1 MNNFWSTL
9 GVSVTGSVLISGIL
23 VWLCREWI
31 SARLRK
37 SIQHEY
43 DVKLEEF
50 KALQQ
55 KELEGYKAGYQ
66 KFLTENET
74 RFRWWH
80 DKQAEALQEIYAM
93 LIECQK
99 KYCDYFE
106 IENESTMKL
115 TTEARKLIKYYR
127 ECYFKYKKNQI
138 FVPNKI
144 LKRINELFDIL
155 NVIVVTKRS
164 KGYSDADRIQELA
177 NNNFFTEQRFEGL
190 LSLIRENI
198 MQILHPA
205 VINNKQEDN
214 E

>member
-1 MNNFWSTL
+1 MIDWVTVSSSIATSTI
-9 GVSVTGSVLISGIL
+9 VCSAL
-23 VWLCREWI
+23 VWFCREWI
-31 SARLRK
+31 STQLKK
-37 SIQHEY
+37 SIQHDY
-43 DVKLEEF
+43 DRKLEEF

-93 LIECQK
+93 IVECQK
-99 KYCDYFE
+99 KYFDYFE

-115 TTEARKLIKYYR
+115 ASEAKKLIKYYR
-127 ECYFKYKKNQI
+127 ECYFKYKKNQV

-144 LKRINELFDIL
+144 LKRINDLFDIL
-155 NVIVVTKRS
+155 NVIVITKRS
-164 KGYSDADRIQELA
+164 KGYSDAARIQELA
-177 NNNFFTEQRFEGL
+177 NNNFFNKQRFEDL

-198 MQILHPA
+198 MKILYPA
-205 VINNKQEDN
+205 DVNNKQDDN

>member
-1 MNNFWSTL
+1 MSDLVTVLSSITTSTI
-9 GVSVTGSVLISGIL
+9 VCSVL

-31 SARLRK
+31 SARLKK
-37 SIQHEY
+37 SIQHDY
-43 DVKLEEF
+43 DRKLEEF

-93 LIECQK
+93 IVECQK
-99 KYCDYFE
+99 KYFDYFE

-115 TTEARKLIKYYR
+115 ASEAKKLIKYYR
-127 ECYFKYKKNQI
+127 ECYFKYKKNQV

-144 LKRINELFDIL
+144 LKRINDLFDIL

-164 KGYSDADRIQELA
+164 KGFSDDDRIQALA
-177 NNNFFTEQRFEGL
+177 KKNLFNEQHFEDL

-198 MQILHPA
+198 MKILYPA
-205 VINNKQEDN
+205 DVNNKQDDN